1 MEMNSQQLLP
11 VDQATA
17 WAALNDIDL
26 LKQSIPGCE
35 SLVSTGE
42 NAFEVGLLA
51 AVGPVKARFKGRMN
65 IEDANPPHAYTIR
78 FDGQGGAAGFG
89 KGHARVELVPDGS
102 QTLLKYTATAQVGG
116 KIAQIGSRLVDMAAQ
131 KMAGQFFDKFSA
143 ALVER
148 YPQAAATAA
157 GAAPGAGAGAGSSDT
172 AGTSAGDAS
181 AGEGHADASES
192 GTDAASGKSASWLQR
207 LRGQGRA

>member
-1 MEMNSQQLLP
+1 MEMTSQQLLP

-65 IEDANPPHAYTIR
+65 IEDANPPDAYTIR

-89 KGHARVELVPDGS
+89 KGHARVELQPEGS
-102 QTLLKYTATAQVGG
+102 QTLLKYTASAQVGG

-131 KMAGQFFDKFSA
+131 KMANQFFEKFSA

-148 YPQAAATAA
+148 YPQAAAAA
-157 GAAPGAGAGAGSSDT
+157 TAGSSDT
-172 AGTSAGDAS
+172 AGESAGDAP
-181 AGEGHADASES
+181 AGRADADTSES
-192 GTDAASGKSASWLQR
+192 GAEAASGKSASWLQR
-207 LRGQGRA
+207 LRGQGRS

>member
-1 MEMNSQQLLP
+1 MEMNSQQMLP

-26 LKQSIPGCE
+26 LRQSIPGCE

-89 KGHARVELVPDGS
+89 KGHARVELVPDGG
-102 QTLLKYTATAQVGG
+102 QTLLKYTASAQVGG

-148 YPQAAATAA
+148 YPQAAAAA
-157 GAAPGAGAGAGSSDT
+157 AAGSSDT
-172 AGTSAGDAS
+172 AGAS
-181 AGEGHADASES
+181 AEGASASDGHADASGS

-207 LRGQGRA
+207 LRGQGRS

>member
-1 MEMNSQQLLP
+1 MEMTSQQLLP

-65 IEDANPPHAYTIR
+65 IEDANPPDAYTIR

-89 KGHARVELVPDGS
+89 KGHARVELQPEGS
-102 QTLLKYTATAQVGG
+102 QTLLKYTASAQVGG

-131 KMAGQFFDKFSA
+131 KMANQFFEKFSA

-148 YPQAAATAA
+148 YPQAAAAA
-157 GAAPGAGAGAGSSDT
+157 TAGSSDT
-172 AGTSAGDAS
+172 AGEPAADTSAGDAS
-181 AGEGHADASES
+181 AGQADADPSDS
-192 GTDAASGKSASWLQR
+192 GAEAASGKSASWLQR
-207 LRGQGRA
+207 LRGQGRS

>member
-1 MEMNSQQLLP
+1 MEMNSQQMLP

-26 LKQSIPGCE
+26 LRQSIPGCE

-89 KGHARVELVPDGS
+89 KGHARVELVPDGG
-102 QTLLKYTATAQVGG
+102 QTLLKYTASAQVGG

-148 YPQAAATAA
+148 YPQAAAAA
-157 GAAPGAGAGAGSSDT
+157 AAAGSSDT
-172 AGTSAGDAS
+172 AGAS
-181 AGEGHADASES
+181 AEGASASDGHADASGS

-207 LRGQGRA
+207 LRGQGRS